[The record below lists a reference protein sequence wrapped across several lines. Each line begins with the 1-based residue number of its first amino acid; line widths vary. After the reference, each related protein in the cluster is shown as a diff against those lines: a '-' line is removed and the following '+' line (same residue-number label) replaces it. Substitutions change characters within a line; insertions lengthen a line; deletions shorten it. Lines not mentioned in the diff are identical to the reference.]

1 LKSGCKAPANTF
13 SSHAVLFFLFK
24 RRHVR
29 NIAARLSSFILALL
43 LMTLSLAHAATPV
56 AGVRI
61 NNQAKATFFD
71 TSAGFFATLNSNTV
85 VVIVQPVEAVQ
96 IRPAQTFIR
105 SPGSFAV
112 LPYRVT
118 NSGNVSATYTLTFSN
133 AAGDNF
139 DVSGLTLYQDTNGN
153 GVVDTGEPVLAPGA
167 TIALAPGQGFN
178 LVLQGQI
185 GAAVPLGQ
193 TALVNFTATSLAQGA
208 TRTVTDSLV
217 TALGASMAL
226 QKTVS
231 RLVAAPLDVL
241 TYTLTAQNT
250 GSATATGI
258 PVSVDGNAAEL
269 VVVRDPIPANSAFVS
284 LGAPGVGVRLYH
296 TAGVDANIYTSTPPA
311 DLASVDAVGFG
322 FAKIDAGQTVVRSF
336 DVKINANASGDIVN
350 RAKVGFNDGLSAGA
364 ASVDSNQTV
373 TTVPKL
379 QPTIAYFR
387 DATFAQVINVA
398 HTEQI
403 AYVQA
408 NAAQCNLDAAKVE
421 SYTVIIK
428 SAITGDVESF
438 IATET
443 GFNTGT
449 FRIVPSITLT
459 GQAGRPG
466 DTVLNTA
473 KNDILGATM
482 LGCGANE
489 INVNLL
495 IDPYGVV
502 YDGRTNA
509 PVSGA
514 TVSLF
519 NVSTNS
525 PAVVFQADGV
535 TPAPSTVVTGP
546 NGQYEFP
553 SVAPGSYKLLV
564 TPPGGYSFPS
574 LLPPSLLAAGR
585 TTDPKGSYG
594 GEFVVSLATGPV
606 RIDVPLDASN
616 LGGLFIEK
624 IASRATVDLGEFV
637 DYSVK
642 IKNTSGQLLG
652 QIQLEDHLP
661 AGFAYVPNSAR
672 LNVGT
677 VRLDGS
683 RLPEPEGGV
692 GPKLIFNA
700 GSIQDG
706 AVLTLSYRVRVGPGA
721 LQGDGINR
729 AQAFSARITTGIT
742 TKISNIATAAVQ
754 VLPGVFSDRGFIVG
768 KVFADCNRDRVQNAE
783 ERGIP
788 DVRLYM
794 EDGTF
799 VITDAEGKFSL
810 YNVRPQTHVLKIDA
824 TTLPQ
829 GAQLKVLDARNAGDA
844 ATRFIDMKKGQL
856 LKANFAVDGCAA
868 PVLEAIDL
876 RAQRARAGSEVEF
889 AVKARIPVDGVAP
902 LVDVKGLPAS
912 GVVGMKT
919 PLATGPVVKPS
930 TASSVKPDASAERL
944 DLDKLMPT
952 LDASL
957 QIVSPTDK
965 QTFGVTQADVLVKG
979 AAGSNFRLRVNGIEI
994 SQKRVG
1000 RKSVLES
1007 SGVQVWEYIGVD
1019 LKPGVNHIELE
1030 QIDSFGNVRG
1040 KTGAQVSAAGKFSK
1054 LSVQV
1059 PPTGIPADGRSMT
1072 EVTLLLTD
1080 AEGLP
1085 VKGRIPVTLEASVGT
1100 WQVEDLDKKEPGLQ
1114 LFVEDGEARLMLMS
1128 PLDPGEAEIRATS
1141 GGIKAH
1147 ALVKFLPEL
1156 RPLIAAGVI
1165 EGAIN
1170 FRNLNAQALQ
1180 PTRAQ
1185 DGFEQELR
1193 HFSRVSADG
1202 TRDAGARAAL
1212 FLKGKVKGDY
1222 LLTLAY
1228 DSDKASKE
1236 RLFRDIQ
1243 PDEFYPV
1250 YGDDSVKGFDAQSTG
1265 LFYVRVD
1272 KGSSYALYGDYTTQS
1287 QTALSSGPTRQLSQ
1301 YSRSLNG
1308 ARTHLEGERGSLNAF
1323 AARTSSRSFT
1333 EEFPARG
1340 VSGYYPL
1347 GRAGI
1352 VPNSEKV
1359 EILTRDR
1366 NQPSVILKAVPLA
1379 RFTDYEIEPL
1389 SGRLLFRNPIPTLD
1403 QNFNQTFIRVTYEFE
1418 QGGPQFWVY
1427 GVDGQVK
1434 LGDQVEVG
1442 GTYVRDQN
1450 PFDNFSMKGANVVVK
1465 LAEKTTL
1472 SAEVAQTSNVISGAG
1487 KGARVELKHEG
1498 EQLQA
1503 QVFAGKTTVGFDNP
1517 SALLS
1522 KGRAESGAKAR
1533 LKIDDMTSLK
1543 VEAIRSEDGLT
1554 KGARDGALV
1563 IVERNLGDN
1572 VNGAVGLRHFKETA
1586 VPADATT
1593 LGVTPIEGTAAHF
1606 RLSGQVPSVPMLTVF
1621 GEYEQDIADSD
1632 KKMAAIG
1639 GEYALYERSKL
1650 YLRHEL
1656 ISSLGGRYSLN
1667 STQQRNATVLGI
1679 DAGYL
1684 NDGRIFSEYR
1694 LRDALT
1700 GREAEAALGLRNY
1713 WTLAEGLRIQA
1724 GLEQIR
1730 TLNGID
1736 HRSVAVTGG
1745 VEYTANP
1752 DWKGSARLEYRTDV
1766 SSRQLLGTVGL
1777 AYKVSNDWTFLGR
1790 NALQIQESKTVTGG
1804 SKTLERL
1811 QLGMA
1816 YRDSAVN
1823 EWDALGRYELKHESD
1838 SIAVINAKRTA
1849 HIVSTHLSYQ
1859 PQAELAFSG
1868 RYAGKY
1874 VLEDSSGI
1882 SSRYSAHL
1890 LSARADYDIAQD
1902 WTVGLNAGVLFSAG
1916 MRSRQGALGAEL
1928 GRVLTK
1934 NLWLSVGYNRFG
1946 FRDDDLASE
1955 GYTSKGVFL
1964 RLRYKFDENAFK

>member
-1 LKSGCKAPANTF
+1 MRSLVARLIG
-13 SSHAVLFFLFK
+13 FFL
-24 RRHVR
+24 V
-29 NIAARLSSFILALL
+29 SLL
-43 LMTLSLAHAATPV
+43 LLASAYAATPL
-56 AGVRI
+56 AGLRI
-61 NNQAKATFFD
+61 NNQATATFFD
-71 TSAGFFATLNSNTV
+71 TNAGFFSTLNSNTV

-96 IRPAQTFIR
+96 IRPAQTFNR

-112 LPYRVT
+112 FPYRVT
-118 NSGNVSATYTLTFSN
+118 NSGNVSATYALTFSN

-139 DVSGLTLYQDTNGN
+139 DLTGLTLYRDTNGN
-153 GVVDTGEPVLAPGA
+153 GVVDTGEPVLALGA
-167 TIALAPGQGFN
+167 TITLAPGESADV
-178 LVLQGQI
+178 VLQGQI

-193 TALVNFTATSLAQGA
+193 SALVNFTATSQLQGA
-208 TRTVTDSLV
+208 TLTVTDTV
-217 TALGASMAL
+217 RTALGASMAL

-231 RLVAAPLDVL
+231 RLGAAPLDVL

-250 GSATATGI
+250 GSAAATGV
-258 PVSVDGNAAEL
+258 PVTIDGIAVSR
-269 VVVRDPIPANSAFVS
+269 VVVRDAIPANTAFV
-284 LGAPGVGVRLYH
+284 LVGPAGPGVPLYH
-296 TAGVDANIYTSTPPA
+296 SAGADANTYTSTPPA
-311 DLASVDAVGFG
+311 NLALVDAVGFG
-322 FAKIDAGQTVVRSF
+322 FVKIDAGQTVVRTF
-336 DVKINANASGDIVN
+336 DVKINGNASGDIVN
-350 RAKVGFNDGLSAGA
+350 KAKVGFNDGLSAGA
-364 ASVDSNQTV
+364 ASVDSNQTT

-379 QPTIAYFR
+379 PPTIAYFR
-387 DATFAQVINVA
+387 DAAFAQPINVA
-398 HTEQI
+398 HTDQV

-408 NAAQCNLDAAKVE
+408 IAAQCNLDATKVE

-443 GFNTGT
+443 GLNTGT
-449 FRIVPSITLT
+449 FRIVPSVTLT

-466 DTVLNTA
+466 DTVINTA
-473 KNDILGATM
+473 KNDTLRATM
-482 LGCGANE
+482 VGCGTNE
-489 INVNLL
+489 INVSLL

-502 YDGRTNA
+502 YDGRTNV

-514 TVSLF
+514 TVALF

-525 PAVVFQADGV
+525 PALVFQADGV
-535 TPAPSTVVTGP
+535 TPAPNTVVTGST
-546 NGQYEFP
+546 GQYEFP
-553 SVAPGSYKLLV
+553 TVAPGIYKLLV

-574 LLPPSLLAAGR
+574 VLAPALLAAGR
-585 TTDPKGSYG
+585 ATDAKGSYG
-594 GEFVVSLATGPV
+594 GEFLVNLATGPV
-606 RIDVPLDASN
+606 HIDVPLDASN
-616 LGGLFIEK
+616 LGGLFIQK
-624 IASRATVDLGEFV
+624 TASRSTVDLGEFV
-637 DYSVK
+637 DYSIK
-642 IKNTSGQLLG
+642 IKNSSGQLLG

-661 AGFAYVPNSAR
+661 AGFAYVPNSVR
-672 LNVGT
+672 LNAGT
-677 VRLDGS
+677 ARLDGS
-683 RLPEPEGGV
+683 RVPEPEGGV
-692 GPKLIFNA
+692 GPKLIFNV
-700 GSIQDG
+700 GSIADS
-706 AVLTLSYRVRVGPGA
+706 VILTVSYRVRVGPGA

-729 AQAFSARITTGIT
+729 AQAFSARVTTGIA
-742 TKISNIATAAVQ
+742 TKVSNIATATVQ

-768 KVFADCNRDRVQNAE
+768 KVFADCNRDRIQNAE

-810 YNVRPQTHVLKIDA
+810 YNIRPQTHVLKVDA
-824 TTLPQ
+824 TTLPE
-829 GAQLKVLDARNAGDA
+829 GAKLAVLDARNAGDA
-844 ATRFIDMKKGQL
+844 GSRFVDMKNGQL
-856 LKANFAVDGCAA
+856 LKVNFAVDGCAA
-868 PVLEAIDL
+868 PVNEAIDL
-876 RAQRARAGSEVEF
+876 RVQRSRAGSEAEF
-889 AVKARIPVDGVAP
+889 AVKARITADGVAP

-912 GVVGMKT
+912 GLVGVKT
-919 PLATGPVVKPS
+919 PLTTGPGVKPAI
-930 TASSVKPDASAERL
+930 ASSAKPGATAERL

-965 QTFGVTQADVLVKG
+965 QIFGVAQTDILVKG
-979 AAGSNFRLRVNGIEI
+979 AAGSDFRLRVNGVEI

-1007 SGVQVWEYIGVD
+1007 SGVQAWEYIGVD
-1019 LKPGVNHIELE
+1019 LKPGVNSIELE
-1030 QIDSFGNVRG
+1030 QLDQFGNVRG
-1040 KTGAQVSAAGKFSK
+1040 RTAIQVTAAGKFSK
-1054 LSVQV
+1054 LVMQV
-1059 PPTGIPADGRSMT
+1059 PPTGVPADGRSMT

-1080 AEGLP
+1080 ADGLP
-1085 VKGRIPVTLEASVGT
+1085 VKGRIPVTLETSIGI
-1100 WQVEDLDKKEPGLQ
+1100 WQAEDLDKKEPGLQ
-1114 LFVEDGEARLMLMS
+1114 LFVEDGEARLMLLS

-1141 GGIKAH
+1141 GGIKAF
-1147 ALVKFLPEL
+1147 ATVKFLPEL

-1170 FRNLNAQALQ
+1170 FRSLNAQALQ
-1180 PTRAQ
+1180 PTRKQ

-1193 HFSRVSADG
+1193 HFSRTSADG
-1202 TRDAGARAAL
+1202 KRDAGARAAL

-1287 QTALSSGPTRQLSQ
+1287 QTAFSSGPTRQLSQ

-1308 ARTHLEGERGSLNAF
+1308 ARTHLEGEQGRLNAF

-1347 GRAGI
+1347 GRTGI

-1366 NQPSVILKAVPLA
+1366 NQPAIILKAVPLA

-1389 SGRLLFRNPIPTLD
+1389 SGRILFRNPIPTLD
-1403 QNFNQTFIRVTYEFE
+1403 QNFNQTSIRVTYEFE

-1434 LGDQVEVG
+1434 LGERVEVG

-1465 LAEKTTL
+1465 LADKTTL
-1472 SAEVAQTSNVISGAG
+1472 HAEVAQTSNVISGTG

-1503 QVFAGKTTVGFDNP
+1503 QAFAGKTTTGFDNP

-1533 LKIDDMTSLK
+1533 LKIDDLTNLK
-1543 VEAIRSEDGLT
+1543 LEAIRSEDATT

-1563 IVERNLGDN
+1563 VIERSLGEN
-1572 VNGAVGLRHFKETA
+1572 INGEIGVRYFKETA
-1586 VPADATT
+1586 VPADLST
-1593 LGVTPIEGTAAHF
+1593 LGVTPNEGTAARF
-1606 RLSGQVPSVPMLTVF
+1606 RLSGQVPNVSGLAVF
-1621 GEYEQDIADSD
+1621 GEYEQDIANSD

-1656 ISSLGGRYSLN
+1656 ISSLGNRYTLN
-1667 STQQRNATVLGI
+1667 STQQRNATVVGI

-1684 NDGRIFSEYR
+1684 DEGRVFSEYR

-1700 GREAEAALGLRNY
+1700 GREAEAALGLRNF
-1713 WTLAEGLRIQA
+1713 WTVAEGLRIQG

-1736 HRSVAVTGG
+1736 RRSVAVTGG

-1752 DWKGSARLEYRTDV
+1752 DWKGSARLEYRTDM
-1766 SSRQLLGTVGL
+1766 SSKQLLGTVGL
-1777 AYKVSNDWTFLGR
+1777 AYKVSNEWTFLGR
-1790 NALQIQESKTVTGG
+1790 NVLQIQQAKTATGG
-1804 SKTLERL
+1804 SKTQERL

-1823 EWDALGRYELKHESD
+1823 QWDGLGRYELKHESD
-1838 SIAVINAKRTA
+1838 DIAVVHTKRTA
-1849 HIVSTHLSYQ
+1849 HIASTHLSYQ
-1859 PQAELAFSG
+1859 PQADLTFSG

-1874 VLEDSSGI
+1874 VLEDSIGI
-1882 SSRYSAHL
+1882 SSRYTAHL
-1890 LSARADYDIAQD
+1890 LSARADYDIARD
-1902 WTVGLNAGVLFSAG
+1902 WTVGVNTGVLFSAG

-1934 NLWLSVGYNRFG
+1934 NLWLSIGYNRFG

-1955 GYTSKGVFL
+1955 GYTNKGVFL
-1964 RLRYKFDENAFK
+1964 RLRYKFDENLLN

>member
-1 LKSGCKAPANTF
+1 MRSL
-13 SSHAVLFFLFK
+13 V
-24 RRHVR
+24 
-29 NIAARLSSFILALL
+29 ARLISLFLASLL
-43 LMTLSLAHAATPV
+43 LLASAYAATPL
-56 AGVRI
+56 AGLRI
-61 NNQAKATFFD
+61 NNQARATFFD
-71 TSAGFFATLNSNTV
+71 TNAGFFSTLNSNTV

-96 IRPAQTFIR
+96 IRPAQTFNR

-112 LPYRVT
+112 FPYRVT
-118 NSGNVSATYTLTFSN
+118 NSGNVAATYALTFGN
-133 AAGDNF
+133 TTGDNF
-139 DVSGLTLYQDTNGN
+139 DLTGLTLYRDINGN
-153 GVVDTGEPVLAPGA
+153 GAADTGEPVLAAGS
-167 TIALAPGQGFN
+167 TITLAPGESADV
-178 LVLQGQI
+178 VLQGQI
-185 GAAVPLGQ
+185 GAAVSLGQ
-193 TALVNFTATSLAQGA
+193 TALVNFTATSQLQGA
-208 TRTVTDSLV
+208 TRTVTDTVL
-217 TALGASMAL
+217 TALGASMRL
-226 QKTVS
+226 QKGVS
-231 RLVAAPLDVL
+231 KLSAVTAEVL
-241 TYTLTAQNT
+241 TYTLTVQNT
-250 GSATATGI
+250 GSTAATGVPVTI
-258 PVSVDGNAAEL
+258 DGSPVSR
-269 VVVRDPIPANSAFVS
+269 VVVRDAIPANTAFVR
-284 LGAPGVGVRLYH
+284 LGPAGPGTPLYH
-296 TAGVDANIYTSTPPA
+296 SAGTDANTYTSTPPA
-311 DLASVDAVGFG
+311 NLALVDAVGFG
-322 FAKIDAGQTVVRSF
+322 FAKIDPGQTVVRTF
-336 DVKINANASGDIVN
+336 DVKINSNASGDIFN
-350 RAKVGFNDGLSAGA
+350 TAKVGFNDGLSAVA
-364 ASVDSNQTV
+364 ASVDSNQTT

-379 QPTIAYFR
+379 PPTIAYFR
-387 DATFAQVINVA
+387 DAAFAQPINVA
-398 HTEQI
+398 HTEQV

-408 NAAQCNLDAAKVE
+408 SAAQCNLDAARVE

-443 GFNTGT
+443 GLNTGT

-459 GQAGRPG
+459 SQAGRPG
-466 DTVLNTA
+466 DTILNTT
-473 KNDILGATM
+473 KNDTLGATM
-482 LGCGANE
+482 LGCGGNE

-502 YDGRTNA
+502 YDGRSNA

-514 TVSLF
+514 TVVLF

-535 TPAPSTVVTGP
+535 TPAPNTVLTGVT
-546 NGQYEFP
+546 GQYEFP
-553 SVAPGSYKLLV
+553 TVAPGIYRLLV

-574 LLPPSLLAAGR
+574 VLAPALLAAGR
-585 TTDPKGSYG
+585 ATDPKGSYG
-594 GEFVVSLATGPV
+594 GEFLVSLATGPV

-616 LGGLFIEK
+616 LGGLSVEK
-624 IASRATVDLGEFV
+624 TASRSTVDLGEFV

-642 IKNTSGQLLG
+642 IKNSSGQLLG

-661 AGFAYVPNSAR
+661 AGFAYVPGSAR
-672 LNVGT
+672 LNAGT
-677 VRLDGS
+677 ARLDGS
-683 RLPEPEGGV
+683 KVPEPEGGI
-692 GPKLIFNA
+692 GPKLIFNV
-700 GSIQDG
+700 GSIADSV
-706 AVLTLSYRVRVGPGA
+706 VLTVSYRVRVGPGA

-729 AQAFSARITTGIT
+729 AQAFSARVTTGIV
-742 TKISNIATAAVQ
+742 TKASNIATATVQ

-768 KVFADCNRDRVQNAE
+768 KVFADCNRDRIQNAE

-799 VITDAEGKFSL
+799 VTTDAEGKFSL
-810 YNVRPQTHVLKIDA
+810 YNIRPQTHVLKVDA
-824 TTLPQ
+824 TTLPE
-829 GAQLKVLDARNAGDA
+829 GARLAVLDARNAGDA
-844 ATRFIDMKKGQL
+844 ATRFVDMKKGQL
-856 LKANFAVDGCAA
+856 LKVNFAVDGCAVA
-868 PVLEAIDL
+868 VQEAIDL
-876 RAQRARAGSEVEF
+876 RLQRARAGSEAEF
-889 AVKARIPVDGVAP
+889 AVKARITADGVAP

-912 GVVGMKT
+912 GLVGVKT
-919 PLATGPVVKPS
+919 PLITSPGVKPAI
-930 TASSVKPDASAERL
+930 ASPAKPGTTSERL

-952 LDASL
+952 FDARL

-965 QTFGVTQADVLVKG
+965 QTFGVAQTDVLVKG
-979 AAGSNFRLRVNGIEI
+979 AAGSDFRLRVNGVEI

-1000 RKSVLES
+1000 RKSVLDS
-1007 SGVQVWEYIGVD
+1007 SGVQAWEYIGVD
-1019 LKPGVNHIELE
+1019 LNPGLNNIELE
-1030 QIDSFGNVRG
+1030 QVDSFGNVRG
-1040 KTGAQVSAAGKFSK
+1040 KTAVQVSAAGKFSK

-1059 PPTGIPADGRSMT
+1059 PPTGVPADGRSMT

-1085 VKGRIPVTLEASVGT
+1085 VKGRIPVTLETSIGI
-1100 WQVEDLDKKEPGLQ
+1100 WQAEDLDKKEPGLQ
-1114 LFVEDGEARLMLMS
+1114 LFAEDGEARLMLLS
-1128 PLDPGEAEIRATS
+1128 PLDPGEAEIRAAS
-1141 GGIKAH
+1141 GGIKSYAI
-1147 ALVKFLPEL
+1147 VKFLPEL

-1170 FRNLNAQALQ
+1170 FRSLNAQALQ
-1180 PTRAQ
+1180 PTRSQ

-1193 HFSRVSADG
+1193 HFSRTSADG
-1202 TRDAGARAAL
+1202 KRDAGARAAL

-1287 QTALSSGPTRQLSQ
+1287 QTAFSSGPTRQLSQ

-1308 ARTHLEGERGSLNAF
+1308 ARTHLEGEHGSLNAF

-1333 EEFPARG
+1333 EEFAARG

-1347 GRAGI
+1347 GRTNI

-1366 NQPSVILKAVPLA
+1366 NQPTIILNAVPLA
-1379 RFTDYEIEPL
+1379 RFTDYEIESL
-1389 SGRLLFRNPIPTLD
+1389 SGRLLFRNPISTLD
-1403 QNFNQTFIRVTYEFE
+1403 QNFNQISIRVTYEFE

-1434 LGDQVEVG
+1434 LGDRVEVG
-1442 GTYVRDQN
+1442 GTHVRDQN
-1450 PFDNFSMKGANVVVK
+1450 PFDNFSMQGANVVVK

-1472 SAEVAQTSNVISGAG
+1472 NAEVAQTSNVISGSG

-1503 QVFAGKTTVGFDNP
+1503 QAFAGKTTAGFDNP

-1522 KGRAESGAKAR
+1522 KGRAEAGAKAK
-1533 LKIDDMTSLK
+1533 LKIDDLTNIK
-1543 VEAIRSEDGLT
+1543 VEAIRSEDAIT

-1563 IVERNLGDN
+1563 VVERSLGENL
-1572 VNGAVGLRHFKETA
+1572 NGEIGLRYFKETA
-1586 VPADATT
+1586 IPADLST
-1593 LGVTPIEGTAAHF
+1593 LGVTPNEGTAARF
-1606 RLSGQVPSVPMLTVF
+1606 RLSGPVPHVSGLTVF
-1621 GEYEQDIADSD
+1621 GEYEQDIANSD

-1639 GEYALYERSKL
+1639 GEYGLYERSKL

-1656 ISSLGGRYSLN
+1656 ISSLGNRYTLN
-1667 STQQRNATVLGI
+1667 STQQQNATVLGI

-1684 NDGRIFSEYR
+1684 DEGRVFSEYR

-1700 GREAEAALGLRNY
+1700 GREAEAAMGLRNF
-1713 WTLAEGLRIQA
+1713 WTVAEGLRIQA

-1730 TLNGID
+1730 TLNGVD

-1752 DWKGSARLEYRTDV
+1752 DWKVSARLEYRTDV
-1766 SSRQLLGTVGL
+1766 SSKQLLSTVGL
-1777 AYKVSNDWTFLGR
+1777 AYKVSSEWTFLGR
-1790 NALQIQESKTVTGG
+1790 NALQIQQAKTATGG
-1804 SKTLERL
+1804 RKTQDRL

-1823 EWDALGRYELKHESD
+1823 QWDALGRYELKHESD
-1838 SIAVINAKRTA
+1838 DIAVVQTKRTA
-1849 HIVSTHLSYQ
+1849 HIASTHLSYQ
-1859 PQAELAFSG
+1859 PQADLAFSG

-1874 VLEDSSGI
+1874 VLEDSLGI
-1882 SSRYSAHL
+1882 SSRYTAHL
-1890 LSARADYDIAQD
+1890 LSARADYDIARD
-1902 WTVGLNAGVLFSAG
+1902 WTIGVNTGVLFSAG

-1964 RLRYKFDENAFK
+1964 RLRYKFDENLLN

>member
-1 LKSGCKAPANTF
+1 VRRVIVRLLGL
-13 SSHAVLFFLFK
+13 VLLSLAFL
-24 RRHVR
+24 V
-29 NIAARLSSFILALL
+29 
-43 LMTLSLAHAATPV
+43 LAHAATPA
-56 AGVRI
+56 AGLRI
-61 NNQAKATFFD
+61 NNQATATFFD
-71 TSAGFFATLNSNTV
+71 TNAGFFSTLNSNTV

-118 NSGNVSATYTLTFSN
+118 NSGNVGATYALTFSN
-133 AAGDNF
+133 TAGDNF
-139 DVSGLTLYQDTNGN
+139 DVSGLTLYRDTNGN
-153 GVVDTGEPVLAPGA
+153 GVVDTGEPVLAVGA
-167 TIALAPGQGFN
+167 TITLAPGQGSN
-178 LVLQGQI
+178 LVLQGKI

-208 TRTVTDSLV
+208 TRTVTDTV
-217 TALGASMAL
+217 TTALGASMRL
-226 QKTVS
+226 QKNVS
-231 RLVAAPLDVL
+231 KLSAAPLDVL

-250 GSATATGI
+250 GSATATGT
-258 PVSVDGNAAEL
+258 PVNLDGNAVTL
-269 VVVRDPIPANSAFVS
+269 VVVRDAIPANTAFVV
-284 LGAPGVGVRLYH
+284 LGAPGVGTRLYH
-296 TAGVDANIYTSTPPA
+296 TTGADANTYTSTPPA

-322 FAKIDAGQTVVRSF
+322 FAKIDAGQTVVRTF

-350 RAKVGFNDGLSAGA
+350 KAKVGFNDGLSAGA
-364 ASVDSNQTV
+364 ASVDSNQTA
-373 TTVPKL
+373 TTVPRL
-379 QPTIAYFR
+379 LPTMAYFR
-387 DATFAQVINVA
+387 DAAFAQPINVA
-398 HTEQI
+398 HTEQV

-408 NAAQCNLDAAKVE
+408 SAAQCNLDATKVE
-421 SYTVIIK
+421 NYTVIIK
-428 SAITGDVESF
+428 SALTGDLESF

-466 DTVLNTA
+466 DTILNTA
-473 KNDILGATM
+473 KNDTLGATM

-514 TVSLF
+514 TVTLF
-519 NVSTNS
+519 NVSANS
-525 PAVVFQADGV
+525 PALVFQADGV
-535 TPAPSTVVTGP
+535 TPAPNTVVTGP
-546 NGQYEFP
+546 TGQYEFP
-553 SVAPGSYKLLV
+553 TVAPGTYQLRV

-574 LLPPSLLAAGR
+574 LLPPPLLAAGR
-585 TTDPKGSYG
+585 ATDPKASYG
-594 GEFVVSLATGPV
+594 GEFLVSLATGPV

-624 IASRATVDLGEFV
+624 IASRGTVDLGEFV

-642 IKNTSGQLLG
+642 IKNSSGQLLG

-661 AGFAYVPNSAR
+661 AGFAYVPGSAR
-672 LNVGT
+672 LNAGT
-677 VRLDGS
+677 ARLDGS
-683 RLPEPEGGV
+683 RLSEPEGGV

-700 GSIQDG
+700 GSIQDAA
-706 AVLTLSYRVRVGPGA
+706 AVTLSYRVRVGPGA

-729 AQAFSARITTGIT
+729 AQAFSARVRTGIT
-742 TKISNIATAAVQ
+742 TKISNISTATVQ

-768 KVFADCNRDRVQNAE
+768 KVFADCNRDRIQDAG

-810 YNVRPQTHVLKIDA
+810 YNIRPQTHVLKVDA

-829 GAQLKVLDARNAGDA
+829 GARLAVLDARNAGDG
-844 ATRFIDMKKGQL
+844 ATRFVDMKKGQL

-868 PVLEAIDL
+868 PVIEAIDL
-876 RAQRARAGSEVEF
+876 RVQRARAGSETEF
-889 AVKARIPVDGVAP
+889 AVKARMTADGIAP

-912 GVVGMKT
+912 GLVGVKT
-919 PLATGPVVKPS
+919 PLTTGPGVKPAI
-930 TASSVKPDASAERL
+930 ASPGKPGATAERL

-965 QTFGVTQADVLVKG
+965 QTFGVAQTDILVKG
-979 AAGSNFRLRVNGIEI
+979 AAGSDFRLRVNGAEI

-1007 SGVQVWEYIGVD
+1007 SGVQAWEYISVD
-1019 LKPGVNHIELE
+1019 LKSGLNSIELE
-1030 QIDSFGNVRG
+1030 QIDAFGNVRG
-1040 KTGAQVSAAGKFSK
+1040 KTAVQVSAAGKFAK
-1054 LSVQV
+1054 LGVQV
-1059 PPTGIPADGRSMT
+1059 PPTGVPADGRSMT

-1085 VKGRIPVTLEASVGT
+1085 VKGRIPVTLETSVGS
-1100 WQVEDLDKKEPGLQ
+1100 WQAEDLDKKEPGLQ
-1114 LFVEDGEARLMLMS
+1114 LFVEDGEAKLLLLS
-1128 PLDPGEAEIRATS
+1128 PMDPGEAEIRAAS
-1141 GGIKAH
+1141 GGIKAY
-1147 ALVKFLPEL
+1147 AVVKFLPEL

-1170 FRNLNAQALQ
+1170 FRSLNAQALQ
-1180 PTRAQ
+1180 PTRSQ

-1193 HFSRVSADG
+1193 HFSRTSADG
-1202 TRDAGARAAL
+1202 KRDAGARAAL

-1265 LFYVRVD
+1265 LLYVRVD

-1347 GRAGI
+1347 GRTGI

-1379 RFTDYEIEPL
+1379 RFTDYEIEAL
-1389 SGRLLFRNPIPTLD
+1389 SGRILFRNPIPTLD

-1418 QGGPQFWVY
+1418 QGGPQFLVY
-1427 GVDGQVK
+1427 GVDGQVR
-1434 LGDQVEVG
+1434 LGDRVEVG
-1442 GTYVRDQN
+1442 GTYVRDEN
-1450 PFDNFSMKGANVVVK
+1450 PFDNFAMKGANVVVK

-1472 SAEVAQTSNVISGAG
+1472 NAEVAQTSNVISGTG

-1498 EQLQA
+1498 EQLQVQA
-1503 QVFAGKTTVGFDNP
+1503 FTGKTTAGFDNP

-1533 LKIDDMTSLK
+1533 LKIDDLTNLK

-1554 KGARDGALV
+1554 KGARDGALAL
-1563 IVERNLGDN
+1563 VERNLGDN
-1572 VNGAVGLRHFKETA
+1572 VNGAVGLRYFKESA

-1593 LGVTPIEGTAAHF
+1593 LGVTPTQGTAAHF
-1606 RLSGQVPSVPMLTVF
+1606 RLSGQVPSVPALTVF
-1621 GEYEQDIADSD
+1621 GEYEQEITDGD

-1639 GEYALYERSKL
+1639 GEYALYQRSKL

-1656 ISSLGGRYSLN
+1656 ISSLGNRYALN

-1684 NDGRIFSEYR
+1684 DEGRVFSEYR

-1713 WTLAEGLRIQA
+1713 WTVAQGLRVQA

-1736 HRSVAVTGG
+1736 RRSVAVTSGI
-1745 VEYTANP
+1745 EYTANP

-1766 SSRQLLGTVGL
+1766 SSNQLLGTVGL
-1777 AYKVSNDWTFLGR
+1777 AYKVSNEWTFLGR
-1790 NALQIQESKTVTGG
+1790 NALQIQNSKTATGG

-1823 EWDALGRYELKHESD
+1823 QWDVLGRYELKHESD
-1838 SIAVINAKRTA
+1838 DMAVVRTKRTA
-1849 HIVSTHLSYQ
+1849 HIVSTHLGYQ
-1859 PQAELAFSG
+1859 PQADLSFSG

-1874 VLEDSSGI
+1874 VLEDSIGI
-1882 SSRYSAHL
+1882 SSRYTAHL
-1890 LSARADYDIAQD
+1890 LSARADYDIARD
-1902 WTVGLNAGVLFSAG
+1902 WTVGVNTGVLFSAG

-1964 RLRYKFDENAFK
+1964 RLRYKFDENAFQ

>member
-1 LKSGCKAPANTF
+1 MRKIIACLAGF
-13 SSHAVLFFLFK
+13 VL
-24 RRHVR
+24 
-29 NIAARLSSFILALL
+29 ASLL
-43 LMTLSLAHAATPV
+43 LLASAHAATPA
-56 AGVRI
+56 AGLRI
-61 NNQAKATFFD
+61 SNQAKATFFD
-71 TSAGFFATLNSNTV
+71 TNAGFFSTLNSNTV

-96 IRPAQTFIR
+96 IRPAQTFNR

-118 NSGNVSATYTLTFSN
+118 NSGNVSATYALSFSN
-133 AAGDNF
+133 ATGDNF
-139 DVSGLTLYQDTNGN
+139 DLTGLTLYRDSNGN
-153 GVVDTGEPVLAPGA
+153 GAVDAGEPLLAAGSTITLAPGESA
-167 TIALAPGQGFN
+167 DV
-178 LVLQGQI
+178 VLQGQI
-185 GAAVPLGQ
+185 GASVPLGQ
-193 TALVNFTATSLAQGA
+193 SALVNFTATSQLQGA
-208 TRTVTDSLV
+208 TQTVTDTVL
-217 TALGASMAL
+217 TALGASMRL
-226 QKTVS
+226 QKSVS
-231 RLVAAPLDVL
+231 KLTAVPSDVL
-241 TYTLTAQNT
+241 TFTLTAQNT
-250 GSATATGI
+250 GSAAATGVPVLVDGS
-258 PVSVDGNAAEL
+258 PVSR
-269 VVVRDPIPANSAFVS
+269 VVVRDAIPANTAFVQV
-284 LGAPGVGVRLYH
+284 GAAGPGTPLYH
-296 TAGVDANIYTSTPPA
+296 SAGADANTYTSTPPA

-322 FAKIDAGQTVVRSF
+322 FVKIDAGQTVVRTF
-336 DVKINANASGDIVN
+336 DIKINANASGDIVN

-364 ASVDSNQTV
+364 ASVDSNQTT

-379 QPTIAYFR
+379 PPTIAYFR
-387 DATFAQVINVA
+387 DAAFAQQINVA
-398 HTEQI
+398 HADQV

-408 NAAQCNLDAAKVE
+408 SAAQCNLDAAKVE

-428 SAITGDVESF
+428 SAITGDIESF

-443 GFNTGT
+443 GLNTGI
-449 FRIVPSITLT
+449 FRILPSITLT

-466 DTVLNTA
+466 DTILNTA
-473 KNDILGATM
+473 KNDTLRATM

-502 YDGRTNA
+502 YDGRSNA

-514 TVSLF
+514 TVALF

-535 TPAPSTVVTGP
+535 TPAPNTVVTGST
-546 NGQYEFP
+546 GQYEFP
-553 SVAPGSYKLLV
+553 TVAPGTYKLLV

-574 LLPPSLLAAGR
+574 VLPPALLAAGR
-585 TTDPKGSYG
+585 ATDPKGSYG
-594 GEFVVSLATGPV
+594 GEFLVSLATGPV
-606 RIDVPLDASN
+606 HIDVPLDASN

-624 IASRATVDLGEFV
+624 TASRNTVDLGEFV
-637 DYSVK
+637 DYNVK
-642 IKNTSGQLLG
+642 IKNSSGQLLG

-661 AGFAYVPNSAR
+661 AGFAYVPGSVR
-672 LNVGT
+672 LNAGS

-683 RLPEPEGGV
+683 RVPEPEGGV
-692 GPKLIFNA
+692 GPKLIFNV
-700 GSIQDG
+700 GSIADSV
-706 AVLTLSYRVRVGPGA
+706 ALVVSYRVRVGPGA

-729 AQAFSARITTGIT
+729 AQAFSARVTASIT
-742 TKISNIATAAVQ
+742 TKISNIATATVQ

-768 KVFADCNRDRVQNAE
+768 KVFADCNRDRIQNAE

-799 VITDAEGKFSL
+799 VITDAEGKFSF
-810 YNVRPQTHVLKIDA
+810 YNIRPQTHVLKVDA
-824 TTLPQ
+824 TTLPE
-829 GAQLKVLDARNAGDA
+829 GAQLEVLDARNAGDA
-844 ATRFIDMKKGQL
+844 GSRFVDMKNGQL
-856 LKANFAVDGCAA
+856 LKVNFAVEGCAA
-868 PVLEAIDL
+868 PIIEAIDL
-876 RAQRARAGSEVEF
+876 RVQRARGGSEAEF
-889 AVKARIPVDGVAP
+889 AVKARITADGIAP
-902 LVDVKGLPAS
+902 LVDVKSLPAS
-912 GVVGMKT
+912 GLVGVKT
-919 PLATGPVVKPS
+919 PLTTSPGVKPA
-930 TASSVKPDASAERL
+930 TASSAKPGATAERL

-952 LDASL
+952 LDSSL

-965 QTFGVTQADVLVKG
+965 QTFGVAQTDILVKG
-979 AAGSNFRLRVNGIEI
+979 AAGSDFRLRVNGVEI

-1007 SGVQVWEYIGVD
+1007 NGVQAWEYIGVD
-1019 LKPGVNHIELE
+1019 LKPGVNNIELE
-1030 QIDSFGNVRG
+1030 QLDSFGNVRG
-1040 KTGAQVSAAGKFSK
+1040 KSSIQVSAAGKFSK

-1059 PPTGIPADGRSMT
+1059 PAAGVPADGRSMT

-1080 AEGLP
+1080 ADGLP
-1085 VKGRIPVTLEASVGT
+1085 VKGRIPVTLETSIGI
-1100 WQVEDLDKKEPGLQ
+1100 WQAEDLDKKEPGLQ
-1114 LFVEDGEARLMLMS
+1114 LFVEDGEARLMLLS
-1128 PLDPGEAEIRATS
+1128 PLDPGEAEIRAAS
-1141 GGIKAH
+1141 GAIKAY
-1147 ALVKFLPEL
+1147 AIVKFLPEL

-1170 FRNLNAQALQ
+1170 FKSLNAQALQ
-1180 PTRAQ
+1180 PTRKQ

-1193 HFSRVSADG
+1193 HFSRTSADG
-1202 TRDAGARAAL
+1202 KRDAGARAAL

-1272 KGSSYALYGDYTTQS
+1272 KGSSYALYGDYTTQG
-1287 QTALSSGPTRQLSQ
+1287 QTTLSSGPTRQLSQ

-1308 ARTHLEGERGSLNAF
+1308 ARTHLENEQGSLNAF
-1323 AARTSSRSFT
+1323 AARTSSRSLT

-1347 GRAGI
+1347 GRTGI

-1366 NQPSVILKAVPLA
+1366 NQPSVILKAIPLA
-1379 RFTDYEIEPL
+1379 RFTDYEIESL
-1389 SGRLLFRNPIPTLD
+1389 SGRILFRNPIPTLD
-1403 QNFNQTFIRVTYEFE
+1403 QNFNQTSIRVTYEFE

-1434 LGDQVEVG
+1434 LGEHVEVG

-1465 LAEKTTL
+1465 IAEKTTL
-1472 SAEVAQTSNVISGAG
+1472 NAEVAQTSNVISGIG

-1503 QVFAGKTTVGFDNP
+1503 QAFAGKTTAGFDNP

-1522 KGRAESGAKAR
+1522 KGRAEAGAKAR
-1533 LKIDDMTSLK
+1533 LKIDDLTNLK
-1543 VEAIRSEDGLT
+1543 LEAIRSEDATT

-1563 IVERNLGDN
+1563 VIERNLGEN
-1572 VNGAVGLRHFKETA
+1572 LNAEIGVRYFKETA
-1586 VPADATT
+1586 VPADLTT
-1593 LGVTPIEGTAAHF
+1593 LGVTPNEGTAARF
-1606 RLSGQVPSVPMLTVF
+1606 RLSGQVPNVSGLTVF
-1621 GEYEQDIADSD
+1621 GEYEQDIANSD

-1650 YLRHEL
+1650 YVRHEL
-1656 ISSLGGRYSLN
+1656 ISSLGNRYTLN
-1667 STQQRNATVLGI
+1667 STQQQNATVVGI

-1684 NDGRIFSEYR
+1684 DEGRVFSEYR

-1700 GREAEAALGLRNY
+1700 GREAEAALGLRNF
-1713 WTLAEGLRIQA
+1713 WTVAEGLRIQA

-1766 SSRQLLGTVGL
+1766 SSNQLLGTVGL
-1777 AYKVSNDWTFLGR
+1777 AYKVSNEWTFLGR
-1790 NALQIQESKTVTGG
+1790 NALQIQQAKAAAGGRKTQ
-1804 SKTLERL
+1804 ERL

-1823 EWDALGRYELKHESD
+1823 QWDALGRYELKHESD
-1838 SIAVINAKRTA
+1838 DIAVVHTKRTA
-1849 HIVSTHLSYQ
+1849 HIASTHLSYQ
-1859 PQAELAFSG
+1859 PQADLTFSG

-1874 VLEDSSGI
+1874 VLEDSIGI
-1882 SSRYSAHL
+1882 SSRYTAHL
-1890 LSARADYDIAQD
+1890 LSARADYDIGSD
-1902 WTVGLNAGVLFSAG
+1902 WTVGINTGVLFSG
-1916 MRSRQGALGAEL
+1916 NLRSRQGALGAEL

-1955 GYTSKGVFL
+1955 GYTNKGVFL
-1964 RLRYKFDENAFK
+1964 RLRYKFDENLLN

>member
-1 LKSGCKAPANTF
+1 MRKIIACLTGF
-13 SSHAVLFFLFK
+13 VL
-24 RRHVR
+24 
-29 NIAARLSSFILALL
+29 ASLL
-43 LMTLSLAHAATPV
+43 LLASAHAATPA
-56 AGVRI
+56 AGLRI
-61 NNQAKATFFD
+61 TNQATATFFD
-71 TSAGFFATLNSNTV
+71 TNAGFFSTLNSNTV

-96 IRPAQTFIR
+96 IRPAQTFNR

-118 NSGNVSATYTLTFSN
+118 NTGNVTATYALTFSN

-139 DVSGLTLYQDTNGN
+139 DLTGLTLYRDGNGN
-153 GVVDTGEPVLAPGA
+153 GAVDAGEAVLAAGATITLAPGETA
-167 TIALAPGQGFN
+167 DV
-178 LVLQGQI
+178 VLLGQI

-193 TALVNFTATSLAQGA
+193 TALVNFTATSQLQGA
-208 TRTVTDSLV
+208 TRTVTDTVL
-217 TALGASMAL
+217 TALGASMRL
-226 QKTVS
+226 QKSVS
-231 RLVAAPLDVL
+231 KLSAVTSDVL
-241 TYTLTAQNT
+241 TYTLAAQNT
-250 GSATATGI
+250 GSAPATGVAI
-258 PVSVDGNAAEL
+258 VLDGSPVSR
-269 VVVRDPIPANSAFVS
+269 VVVRDAIPANTAFVQ
-284 LGAPGVGVRLYH
+284 LGVVGPGTPLYH
-296 TAGVDANIYTSTPPA
+296 SAGADANTYTSTSPA
-311 DLASVDAVGFG
+311 NLASVDAVGFA
-322 FAKIDAGQTVVRSF
+322 FAKIDPGQTVVRTF
-336 DVKINANASGDIVN
+336 DVKINGNASGDIFN
-350 RAKVGFNDGLSAGA
+350 KAKVGFNDGLSAGA
-364 ASVDSNQTV
+364 VSVDSNPTT

-379 QPTIAYFR
+379 PPTIAYFR
-387 DATFAQVINVA
+387 DAAFAQPINVA
-398 HTEQI
+398 HTEQV

-408 NAAQCNLDAAKVE
+408 SAAQCNLDPGVAE
-421 SYTVIIK
+421 SYTVVIK
-428 SAITGDVESF
+428 SAITGDIESF

-443 GFNTGT
+443 GLNTGT

-459 GQAGRPG
+459 GRAGRPG
-466 DTVLNTA
+466 DTILNTA
-473 KNDILGATM
+473 KNDTLAASM

-502 YDGRTNA
+502 YDGRTNV

-514 TVSLF
+514 TVALF

-535 TPAPSTVVTGP
+535 TPAPNTVVTGVT
-546 NGQYEFP
+546 GQYEFP
-553 SVAPGSYKLLV
+553 TVAPGIYKLLV
-564 TPPGGYSFPS
+564 TPPGNYSFPS
-574 LLPPSLLAAGR
+574 VLAPALLAAGR
-585 TTDPKGSYG
+585 ATDPKGSYG
-594 GEFVVSLATGPV
+594 GEFTVNLTTGPV
-606 RIDVPLDASN
+606 HIDVPLDATA

-624 IASRATVDLGEFV
+624 TASRNTVDLGEFV
-637 DYSVK
+637 DYSIK
-642 IKNTSGQLLG
+642 IKNSSGQLLG

-672 LNVGT
+672 LNAGT

-706 AVLTLSYRVRVGPGA
+706 AAPTLSYRVRVGPGA

-729 AQAFSARITTGIT
+729 AQAFSARVTTGIA
-742 TKISNIATAAVQ
+742 TKISNIATATVQ

-768 KVFADCNRDRVQNAE
+768 KVFADCNRDRIQNAE

-810 YNVRPQTHVLKIDA
+810 YNIRPQTHVLKVDA
-824 TTLPQ
+824 TTLPE
-829 GAQLKVLDARNAGDA
+829 GAQLAVLDVRNAGDA
-844 ATRFIDMKKGQL
+844 GSRFVDMKKGQL
-856 LKANFAVDGCAA
+856 LKVNFAVDGCAA
-868 PVLEAIDL
+868 PVNEAIDL
-876 RAQRARAGSEVEF
+876 RAQRARAGSEAEF
-889 AVKARIPVDGVAP
+889 AVKARMTADGIAP

-912 GVVGMKT
+912 GLVGVKT
-919 PLATGPVVKPS
+919 PLTTGPGVKPAI
-930 TASSVKPDASAERL
+930 ASSAKPGATAERL

-965 QTFGVTQADVLVKG
+965 QTFGVAQTDILVKG
-979 AAGSNFRLRVNGIEI
+979 AAGSDFRLRVNGVEI

-1007 SGVQVWEYIGVD
+1007 SGVQAWEYIGVD
-1019 LKPGVNHIELE
+1019 LKPGLNNIELE

-1040 KTGAQVSAAGKFSK
+1040 KTAVQVTAAGKFSK
-1054 LSVQV
+1054 LIMQV
-1059 PPTGIPADGRSMT
+1059 PPTGVPADGRSMT

-1080 AEGLP
+1080 ADGLP
-1085 VKGRIPVTLEASVGT
+1085 VKGRIPVTLETSIGT
-1100 WQVEDLDKKEPGLQ
+1100 WQAEDLDKKEPGLQ
-1114 LFVEDGEARLMLMS
+1114 LFVEDGEARLMLLS
-1128 PLDPGEAEIRATS
+1128 PLDPGEAEIRAAS
-1141 GGIKAH
+1141 GSIKAF
-1147 ALVKFLPEL
+1147 AIVKFLPEL

-1170 FRNLNAQALQ
+1170 FRSLNAQALQ
-1180 PTRAQ
+1180 PTRSQ

-1193 HFSRVSADG
+1193 HFSRTSADG
-1202 TRDAGARAAL
+1202 KRDAGARAAL

-1287 QTALSSGPTRQLSQ
+1287 QTAFSSGPTRKLSQ

-1308 ARTHLEGERGSLNAF
+1308 ARTHLENEQGSLNAF

-1347 GRAGI
+1347 GRTNI

-1366 NQPSVILKAVPLA
+1366 NQPAIILKAVPLA
-1379 RFTDYEIEPL
+1379 RFTDYEIESL

-1403 QNFNQTFIRVTYEFE
+1403 QNFNQNFIRVTYEFE

-1434 LGDQVEVG
+1434 LGERVEVG

-1472 SAEVAQTSNVISGAG
+1472 NAEVAQTSNVISGSG
-1487 KGARVELKHEG
+1487 KGARAELKHEG

-1503 QVFAGKTTVGFDNP
+1503 HAFAGKTTAGFDNP

-1522 KGRAESGAKAR
+1522 KGRAEAGAKAK
-1533 LKIDDMTSLK
+1533 LKIDDLTNLK
-1543 VEAIRSEDGLT
+1543 VEAIRSEDATT

-1563 IVERNLGDN
+1563 VVERNLGDN
-1572 VNGAVGLRHFKETA
+1572 LNGEIGVRYFKETA
-1586 VPADATT
+1586 VPADLTT
-1593 LGVTPIEGTAAHF
+1593 LGVTPNEGTAARF
-1606 RLSGQVPSVPMLTVF
+1606 RLSGQVPNVSGLTVF
-1621 GEYEQDIADSD
+1621 GEYEQDIANSD

-1639 GEYALYERSKL
+1639 GEYGLYERSKL

-1656 ISSLGGRYSLN
+1656 ISSLGNRYTLN
-1667 STQQRNATVLGI
+1667 STQQQNATVVGI

-1684 NDGRIFSEYR
+1684 DEGRVFSEYR

-1700 GREAEAALGLRNY
+1700 GREAEAALGLRNF
-1713 WTLAEGLRIQA
+1713 WTVAEGLRIQA

-1736 HRSVAVTGG
+1736 RRSVAVTGG

-1752 DWKGSARLEYRTDV
+1752 DWKGSARLEYRTDM
-1766 SSRQLLGTVGL
+1766 SSKQLLSTVGL
-1777 AYKVSNDWTFLGR
+1777 AYKVSNEWTFLGR
-1790 NALQIQESKTVTGG
+1790 NALQIQQAKTATGG
-1804 SKTLERL
+1804 RKTQERL

-1823 EWDALGRYELKHESD
+1823 QWDALGRYELKHESD
-1838 SIAVINAKRTA
+1838 DIAVVHTKRTA
-1849 HIVSTHLSYQ
+1849 HIASTHLSYQ
-1859 PQAELAFSG
+1859 PQADLTFSG

-1874 VLEDSSGI
+1874 VLEDSIGI
-1882 SSRYSAHL
+1882 SSRYTAHL
-1890 LSARADYDIAQD
+1890 LSARADYDIARD
-1902 WTVGLNAGVLFSAG
+1902 WTVGVNTGVLFSAG

-1946 FRDDDLASE
+1946 FRDDDLAGE
-1955 GYTSKGVFL
+1955 GYTNKGVFL
-1964 RLRYKFDENAFK
+1964 RLRYKFDENLLN

>member
-1 LKSGCKAPANTF
+1 MRSLVARLIG
-13 SSHAVLFFLFK
+13 FFL
-24 RRHVR
+24 
-29 NIAARLSSFILALL
+29 ASLL
-43 LMTLSLAHAATPV
+43 LLASAYAATPL
-56 AGVRI
+56 AGLRI

-71 TSAGFFATLNSNTV
+71 TNAGFFSTLNSNTV
-85 VVIVQPVEAVQ
+85 VVIVQSVEAVQ
-96 IRPAQTFIR
+96 IRPAQTFNR

-118 NSGNVSATYTLTFSN
+118 NSGNVTATYALTFSN

-139 DVSGLTLYQDTNGN
+139 DVTGLTLYRDTNGN
-153 GVVDTGEPVLAPGA
+153 GAFDTGEPVLPAGGTISLTPGESA
-167 TIALAPGQGFN
+167 DV
-178 LVLQGQI
+178 VLQGQI
-185 GAAVPLGQ
+185 SAAVPLGQ
-193 TALVNFTATSLAQGA
+193 TALVNFTATSQGQGA
-208 TRTVTDSLV
+208 TRTVTDTVL
-217 TALGASMAL
+217 TALGASMRL
-226 QKTVS
+226 QKSVS
-231 RLVAAPLDVL
+231 KLSAVTSDAL

-250 GSATATGI
+250 GSAPATGVAI
-258 PVSVDGNAAEL
+258 VLDGSPVSR
-269 VVVRDPIPANSAFVS
+269 VVVRDSIPANTAFVQ
-284 LGAPGVGVRLYH
+284 LGVFGPGTPLYH
-296 TAGVDANIYTSTPPA
+296 SAGAAANNYTSTPPA
-311 DLASVDAVGFG
+311 DLTLVDAVGFG
-322 FAKIDAGQTVVRSF
+322 FAKIDPGQTLVRTF
-336 DVKINANASGDIVN
+336 DIKINANASGEIVN
-350 RAKVGFNDGLSAGA
+350 TARVGFNDGLSP
-364 ASVDSNQTV
+364 SVVSIDSNQTV
-373 TTVPKL
+373 TSVPRL
-379 QPTIAYFR
+379 APIIRYFGDR
-387 DATFAQVINVA
+387 NYLTPIKAARAD
-398 HTEQI
+398 QI

-408 NAAQCNLDAAKVE
+408 DAAQCNRDPAIAE
-421 SYTVIIK
+421 TYTVIIK
-428 SAITGDVESF
+428 SAITGDIEEF

-443 GFNTGT
+443 GLNTGT
-449 FRIVPSITLT
+449 FRIEPSITLT
-459 GQAGRPG
+459 GQAGRSG
-466 DTVLNTA
+466 DKLITTTKDDTLSA
-473 KNDILGATM
+473 SM
-482 LGCGANE
+482 PGCGGSDMV
-489 INVNLL
+489 VNLL
-495 IDPYGVV
+495 IDPFGVV
-502 YDGRTNA
+502 YDGRSNA

-514 TVSLF
+514 TVAIF

-525 PAVVFQADGV
+525 PAVVFGADGV
-535 TPAPSTVVTGP
+535 TPAPNTVVTGAD
-546 NGQYEFP
+546 GRYEFP
-553 SVAPGSYKLLV
+553 TVVPGIYKLLI

-574 LLPPSLLAAGR
+574 VLPPALLPPGR
-585 TTDPKGSYG
+585 VTHPLGSYG
-594 GEFVVSLATGPV
+594 GNFTVDVTTGPV
-606 RIDVPLDASN
+606 NIDVPLDASN
-616 LGGLFIEK
+616 LGGLFIQK
-624 IASRATVDLGEFV
+624 TASRNTVDLGEFV

-642 IKNTSGQLLG
+642 IKNSSGQLLG

-661 AGFAYVPNSAR
+661 AGFAYVPGSVR
-672 LNVGT
+672 LNAGT
-677 VRLDGS
+677 ARLDGS
-683 RLPEPEGGV
+683 RVPEPEGGV
-692 GPKLIFNA
+692 GPKLIFNV
-700 GSIQDG
+700 GSIADSVVL
-706 AVLTLSYRVRVGPGA
+706 AVSYRVRVGPGA

-729 AQAFSARITTGIT
+729 AQAFSARVTTGIT
-742 TKISNIATAAVQ
+742 TKISNIATATVQ

-768 KVFADCNRDRVQNAE
+768 KVFADCNRDRIQNAE

-810 YNVRPQTHVLKIDA
+810 YNIRPQTHVLKVDA
-824 TTLPQ
+824 TTLPE
-829 GAQLKVLDARNAGDA
+829 GARLAVLDARNAGDA
-844 ATRFIDMKKGQL
+844 ATRFVDMKKGQL
-856 LKANFAVDGCAA
+856 LKVNFAVDGCAVA
-868 PVLEAIDL
+868 VNEAIDL
-876 RAQRARAGSEVEF
+876 RVQRARAGSEAEF
-889 AVKARIPVDGVAP
+889 AVKARITADGVAP

-912 GVVGMKT
+912 GLVGVKT
-919 PLATGPVVKPS
+919 PLTTGPGVKPVI
-930 TASSVKPDASAERL
+930 ASSAKPGAIAERL

-965 QTFGVTQADVLVKG
+965 QTFGVAQTDILVKG
-979 AAGSNFRLRVNGIEI
+979 AAGSDFRLRVNGVEI

-1007 SGVQVWEYIGVD
+1007 NGVQAWEYIGVD
-1019 LKPGVNHIELE
+1019 LKPGVNSIELE
-1030 QIDSFGNVRG
+1030 QLDLFGNARG
-1040 KTGAQVSAAGKFSK
+1040 RTAIQVSAAGKFSK
-1054 LSVQV
+1054 LSLQV
-1059 PPTGIPADGRSMT
+1059 PPTGVPADGRSMT

-1080 AEGLP
+1080 ADGLP
-1085 VKGRIPVTLEASVGT
+1085 VKGRIPVTLETSIGI
-1100 WQVEDLDKKEPGLQ
+1100 WQAEDLDKKEPGLQ
-1114 LFVEDGEARLMLMS
+1114 LFVEDGEARLMLLS
-1128 PLDPGEAEIRATS
+1128 PLDPGEAEIRAAS
-1141 GGIKAH
+1141 GAIKAF
-1147 ALVKFLPEL
+1147 ATVKFLPEL

-1170 FRNLNAQALQ
+1170 FRSLNAQALQ
-1180 PTRAQ
+1180 PTRSQ

-1193 HFSRVSADG
+1193 HFSRTSADG
-1202 TRDAGARAAL
+1202 KRDAGARAAL

-1287 QTALSSGPTRQLSQ
+1287 QTALSSGPARQLSQ

-1308 ARTHLEGERGSLNAF
+1308 ARTHLEGEQGSLNAF

-1340 VSGYYPL
+1340 VSGFYPL
-1347 GRAGI
+1347 GRTGI

-1379 RFTDYEIEPL
+1379 RFTDYEIESL
-1389 SGRLLFRNPIPTLD
+1389 SGRILFRNPISTLD
-1403 QNFNQTFIRVTYEFE
+1403 QNFNQISIRVTYEFE

-1434 LGDQVEVG
+1434 LGERVEVG

-1472 SAEVAQTSNVISGAG
+1472 NAEVAQTNNVISGSG

-1503 QVFAGKTTVGFDNP
+1503 QAFAGKTTAGFDNP

-1522 KGRAESGAKAR
+1522 KGRAEAGAKAK
-1533 LKIDDMTSLK
+1533 LKIDDLTNLK
-1543 VEAIRSEDGLT
+1543 VEAIRSEDAIT

-1563 IVERNLGDN
+1563 VVERSLGENLNAEIG
-1572 VNGAVGLRHFKETA
+1572 VRYFKETA
-1586 VPADATT
+1586 VPADLTT
-1593 LGVTPIEGTAAHF
+1593 LGVTPNEGTAARF
-1606 RLSGQVPSVPMLTVF
+1606 RLSGQVPHVSGLTVF
-1621 GEYEQDIADSD
+1621 GEYEQDIANSD

-1656 ISSLGGRYSLN
+1656 ISSLGNRYTLN
-1667 STQQRNATVLGI
+1667 STQQQNATVVGI

-1684 NDGRIFSEYR
+1684 DEGRVFSEYR

-1700 GREAEAALGLRNY
+1700 GREAEAALGLRNF
-1713 WTLAEGLRIQA
+1713 WTVAEGLRIQG

-1745 VEYTANP
+1745 VEYTADP

-1766 SSRQLLGTVGL
+1766 SSKQLLGTVGL
-1777 AYKVSNDWTFLGR
+1777 AYKVSNEWTFLGR
-1790 NALQIQESKTVTGG
+1790 NVLQIQQAKTATGG
-1804 SKTLERL
+1804 RKTQERL

-1823 EWDALGRYELKHESD
+1823 QWDALGRYELKHESD
-1838 SIAVINAKRTA
+1838 DIAVVRTKRTA
-1849 HIVSTHLSYQ
+1849 HIASTHLSYQ
-1859 PQAELAFSG
+1859 PQADLAFSG

-1874 VLEDSSGI
+1874 VLEDSIGI
-1882 SSRYSAHL
+1882 SSRYTAHL
-1890 LSARADYDIAQD
+1890 LSARADYDIARD
-1902 WTVGLNAGVLFSAG
+1902 WTVGVNTGVLFSAG

-1955 GYTSKGVFL
+1955 GYTNKGVFL
-1964 RLRYKFDENAFK
+1964 RLRYKFDENAFQ

>member
-1 LKSGCKAPANTF
+1 MRSL
-13 SSHAVLFFLFK
+13 V
-24 RRHVR
+24 
-29 NIAARLSSFILALL
+29 ARLIGCFLALL
-43 LMTLSLAHAATPV
+43 LLLGSAYAATPL
-56 AGVRI
+56 AGLRI

-71 TSAGFFATLNSNTV
+71 TNTGFFSTLNSNTV

-96 IRPAQTFIR
+96 IRLEQTFNR
-105 SPGSFAV
+105 SPGSFAM

-118 NSGNVSATYTLTFSN
+118 NSGNVGASYALTFSN
-133 AAGDNF
+133 AAGDSF
-139 DVSGLTLYQDTNGN
+139 DLTGLTLYRDTNAN
-153 GVVDTGEPVLAPGA
+153 GAVDTGEPVLAAGA
-167 TIALAPGQGFN
+167 TITLAPGESVDV
-178 LVLQGQI
+178 VLQGLI
-185 GAAVPLGQ
+185 SASVPLGQ
-193 TALVNFTATSLAQGA
+193 TALVNFIATSQLQGA
-208 TRTVTDSLV
+208 TQKVTDTVL
-217 TALGASMAL
+217 TALGASMRL
-226 QKTVS
+226 QKSVS
-231 RLVAAPLDVL
+231 KLSAVTSDVL
-241 TYTLTAQNT
+241 TYTLAAQNT
-250 GSATATGI
+250 GSASATGI
-258 PVSVDGNAAEL
+258 QVSVDGNVRTL
-269 VVVRDPIPANSAFVS
+269 VVVRDTIPANTSFVM
-284 LGAPGVGVRLYH
+284 PGTPRIGTQLYH
-296 TAGVDANIYTSTPPA
+296 TAGADANTYTSAPPA

-322 FAKIDAGQTVVRSF
+322 FVNIDAGQTVVRAF
-336 DVKINANASGDIVN
+336 DVKINANASGNIVN
-350 RAKVGFNDGLSAGA
+350 RATVGFNDGLSAGA
-364 ASVDSNQTV
+364 ASVDSNQTT

-379 QPTIAYFR
+379 PPTIAYFR
-387 DATFAQVINVA
+387 DAAFAQPINVA
-398 HTEQI
+398 HTEQV

-408 NAAQCNLDAAKVE
+408 IAAQCNLDAAKIE
-421 SYTVIIK
+421 NYTVIIR
-428 SAITGDVESF
+428 SAITGDFESF

-443 GFNTGT
+443 GLNTGT

-466 DTVLNTA
+466 DTILNTA
-473 KNDILGATM
+473 KNDTLGATL
-482 LGCGANE
+482 LGCGASE

-502 YDGRTNA
+502 YDGRTNV
-509 PVSGA
+509 PVGGA
-514 TVSLF
+514 TVALF
-519 NVSTNS
+519 NASTNS
-525 PAVVFQADGV
+525 PALVFQADGV
-535 TPAPSTVVTGP
+535 TPAPNTVVTGVT
-546 NGQYEFP
+546 GQYEFP
-553 SVAPGSYKLLV
+553 TVAPGTYKLLV

-574 LLPPSLLAAGR
+574 VLAPALLAAGR
-585 TTDPKGSYG
+585 TTDSKGSYG
-594 GEFVVSLATGPV
+594 GEFLVSLTTGPV
-606 RIDVPLDASN
+606 QIDVPLDASN
-616 LGGLFIEK
+616 MSGLFIQK
-624 IASRATVDLGEFV
+624 TASRSTVDLGEFV

-642 IKNTSGQLLG
+642 IKNSSGQLLG

-661 AGFAYVPNSAR
+661 AGFAYVPGSVR
-672 LNVGT
+672 LNAGT
-677 VRLDGS
+677 ARLDGS
-683 RLPEPEGGV
+683 RVPEPEGGV
-692 GPKLIFNA
+692 GPKLVFNV
-700 GSIQDG
+700 GSIADSV
-706 AVLTLSYRVRVGPGA
+706 VLVVSYRVRVGPGA

-729 AQAFSARITTGIT
+729 AQAFSARVSTGIT
-742 TKISNIATAAVQ
+742 TKISNIATATVQ

-768 KVFADCNRDRVQNAE
+768 KVFADCNRDRIQNAE

-799 VITDAEGKFSL
+799 VNTDAEGKFSL
-810 YNVRPQTHVLKIDA
+810 YNIRPQTHVLKVDA
-824 TTLPQ
+824 TTLPE
-829 GAQLKVLDARNAGDA
+829 GASLAVLDARNAGDA
-844 ATRFIDMKKGQL
+844 GSRFVDMKNGQL
-856 LKANFAVDGCAA
+856 LKVNFAVDGCAA
-868 PVLEAIDL
+868 AVNDAIDL
-876 RAQRARAGSEVEF
+876 RVQRARSGSETESV
-889 AVKARIPVDGVAP
+889 VKARITADGVAP
-902 LVDVKGLPAS
+902 LVDVKSLPAS
-912 GVVGMKT
+912 GLVGVKT
-919 PLATGPVVKPS
+919 PLITVPGMKPASASQVKPGA
-930 TASSVKPDASAERL
+930 TAERL

-957 QIVSPTDK
+957 QILSPSDK
-965 QTFGVTQADVLVKG
+965 QTFGVAQTDILVKG
-979 AAGSNFRLRVNGIEI
+979 ATGSDFRLHVNGVEI

-1019 LKPGVNHIELE
+1019 LKPGLNNIALE

-1040 KTGAQVSAAGKFSK
+1040 KTAVQVTATGKFSK
-1054 LSVQV
+1054 LIMQV
-1059 PPTGIPADGRSMT
+1059 PPTGVPADGRSMT

-1080 AEGLP
+1080 ADGLP
-1085 VKGRIPVTLEASVGT
+1085 VKGRIPVTLETSIGT
-1100 WQVEDLDKKEPGLQ
+1100 WQAEDLDRKEPGLQ
-1114 LFVEDGEARLMLMS
+1114 LFVEDGEAKVMLLS
-1128 PLDPGEAEIRATS
+1128 PLDPGEAEIRAAS
-1141 GGIKAH
+1141 GGIKAY
-1147 ALVKFLPEL
+1147 ATAKFLPDL
-1156 RPLIAAGVI
+1156 RHLIAAGVI

-1170 FRNLNAQALQ
+1170 FRSLNAHALQ
-1180 PTRAQ
+1180 PTRKQ

-1193 HFSRVSADG
+1193 HFSRTSADG
-1202 TRDAGARAAL
+1202 KRDAGARAAM

-1308 ARTHLEGERGSLNAF
+1308 ARTHLENEQGSLNAF
-1323 AARTSSRSFT
+1323 AALTSSRSFT

-1352 VPNSEKV
+1352 VPNSEKI

-1366 NQPSVILKAVPLA
+1366 NQPSIILKAVPLA

-1389 SGRLLFRNPIPTLD
+1389 NGRILFRNPIPTLD
-1403 QNFNQTFIRVTYEFE
+1403 QNFNQTSIRVTYEFE

-1434 LGDQVEVG
+1434 LGERVEVG

-1465 LAEKTTL
+1465 LTEKTTL
-1472 SAEVAQTSNVISGAG
+1472 NTEVAQTSNVISGTG

-1503 QVFAGKTTVGFDNP
+1503 QAFAGKTTAGFDNP

-1522 KGRAESGAKAR
+1522 KGRAEAGAKAK
-1533 LKIDDMTSLK
+1533 LKIDDLTNLK
-1543 VEAIRSEDGLT
+1543 VEAIRSEDAIT
-1554 KGARDGALV
+1554 TGARDGALV
-1563 IVERNLGDN
+1563 VVERSLGENLN
-1572 VNGAVGLRHFKETA
+1572 SEIGLRYFKETA
-1586 VPADATT
+1586 VSADLST
-1593 LGVTPIEGTAAHF
+1593 LGVTPNEGTAARF
-1606 RLSGQVPSVPMLTVF
+1606 RLSGQFPFVSGLTIF
-1621 GEYEQDIADSD
+1621 GEYEQDIANSD

-1656 ISSLGGRYSLN
+1656 ISSLGNRYTLN
-1667 STQQRNATVLGI
+1667 STQQQNATVLGI

-1684 NDGRIFSEYR
+1684 EEGRVFSEYR

-1700 GREAEAALGLRNY
+1700 GREAEAAMGLRNF
-1713 WTLAEGLRIQA
+1713 WTVAEGLRVQG

-1736 HRSVAVTGG
+1736 RRSVAVTAG

-1766 SSRQLLGTVGL
+1766 SSKQLLGTVGV
-1777 AYKVSNDWTFLGR
+1777 AYKVSNEWTLLGR
-1790 NALQIQESKTVTGG
+1790 NALQIQQAKTATGG
-1804 SKTLERL
+1804 RKIQERL

-1838 SIAVINAKRTA
+1838 DIAPVHTKRTA
-1849 HIVSTHLSYQ
+1849 HIASTHLSYQ
-1859 PQAELAFSG
+1859 PQADLTFSG

-1874 VLEDSSGI
+1874 VVEDSIGI
-1882 SSRYSAHL
+1882 SSRYTAHL
-1890 LSARADYDIAQD
+1890 LSARADYDIARE

-1916 MRSRQGALGAEL
+1916 MRSRQAALGAEL

-1955 GYTSKGVFL
+1955 GYTNKGVFL
-1964 RLRYKFDENAFK
+1964 RLRYKFDENAFQ